1 MKLRKFNR
9 VLQQVSFLPVLT
21 LGVTSGVLYLQ
32 IFNANRTVALIQR
45 SDQRISEA
53 NLAAKLIVDEETGLR
68 GYQVTGDP
76 RFLQPY
82 LAAQEPLERVLKT
95 LGNPAG
101 SLLPEVGPVDAIAG
115 DADIAAL
122 SEAHTAWKSSFAL
135 PVIASVRA
143 GGQLRDPESNMR
155 GKAMM
160 DAIRTELAGVV
171 ERTEGRR
178 ADRIASWREQVRW
191 TEFALFGL
199 AIAAG
204 GLIGVFTRSR
214 MHWVSDRYRE
224 SLDDLKQRADEI
236 FESEQRLQ
244 TTISSIG
251 DGVITCDPAGR
262 IEMMNMAAQE
272 LTGWAQEEARDLPLE
287 QVFRIVNET
296 TRAPVEDPVAK
307 VRRLDRVVGLANH
320 TVLLRRNGAELHI
333 ADSGAPIRD
342 KDRQILGFVLVF
354 RDVTMERRT
363 QQALV
368 AQEKMAVAGRLAAT
382 IAHEI
387 NNPLGSVLDML
398 YLMRNGVSAEDGR
411 QYMEMAEAELRRVGE
426 IVRAMLGL
434 YRESQAPVS
443 VDLGATM
450 HDILLL
456 VERRFADMGVQVVSK
471 LPPEVCVT
479 GFPAELRQVFTNLM
493 TNAAEAA
500 GQGGE
505 VRVSVGWSSDPVAQ
519 RGVPGAAVTIED
531 NGPGIEEQVLAQLFQ
546 PFFTTKGEHGTG
558 LGLWVSKGIVTKH
571 NGSLNLTSSTQP
583 ETHGTCARVFL
594 PVDVPVGKEDSFRP
608 H

>member
-1 MKLRKFNR
+1 VKLRKFNR

-32 IFNANRTVALIQR
+32 ILNANRTVALIQR

-95 LGNPAG
+95 LGNPPG

-115 DADIAAL
+115 NADIAAL
-122 SEAHTAWKSSFAL
+122 SEAHTAWKNRFAL

-143 GGQLRDPESNMR
+143 GGQLRDPDSNMR

-178 ADRIASWREQVRW
+178 ADRIARWREQVRW

-204 GLIGVFTRSR
+204 VLIGVFTRSR

-224 SLDDLKQRADEI
+224 SLNDLKQRADEI

-272 LTGWAQEEARDLPLE
+272 LTGWTQEEARNFPLE

-320 TVLLRRNGAELHI
+320 TVLLRRDGAELHI

-500 GQGGE
+500 GAGGE
-505 VRVSVGWSSDPVAQ
+505 VRVSVGWSSDVVAQ

-531 NGPGIEEQVLAQLFQ
+531 NGPGIEEQVLKQLFQ

-594 PVDVPVGKEDSFRP
+594 PVDVPVGKEDSLRP